1 MAEADYK
8 SMSDE
13 RIKEIARR
21 RHYIKRGF
29 FYHLGIFLVISVA
42 LVVIYLLTGKG
53 YLWPIWPIGVWSL
66 FVITHLFSTKRSL
79 NKIDGKPSA
88 VDREAARLR
97 KK

>member
-1 MAEADYK
+1 MAENNYK
-8 SMSDE
+8 TMSDE
-13 RIKEIARR
+13 RLKEIARR

-29 FYHLGIFLVISVA
+29 FYHLGIFLVISAA

-79 NKIDGKPSA
+79 NKIDGKPNA
-88 VDREAARLR
+88 IDAEMDRLR